1 MRYDRIFPM
10 FERLGGPEARKI
22 AEDFWADASAPGVF
36 EPYHEVCFPL
46 YNQTPQDPD
55 LKERSVM
62 NVDMLGYFFGA
73 DGEGHRFDFLPRLS
87 QVRCPTL
94 VLSGEIDP
102 VTPVEQSEDIADA
115 LPSHLMRFERFAG
128 CGHGVER
135 DDQEAALRVIRE
147 FILE

>member
-1 MRYDRIFPM
+1 MRKRAGE
-10 FERLGGPEARKI
+10 EREQRAVGRRKI
-22 AEDFWADASAPGVF
+22 PISG
-36 EPYHEVCFPL
+36 
-46 YNQTPQDPD
+46 
-55 LKERSVM
+55 KRSVM
-62 NVDMLGYFFGA
+62 NVDMLGHFFGA

-94 VLSGEIDP
+94 VMSGEIDP

-115 LPSHLMRFERFAG
+115 LPSHLVRFERFAG